1 MRVCESVCVWVC
13 VRERGVV
20 KISRKKCFQFTSSA
34 FRECSGFSHSTDSL
48 HSTSP
53 TLSLFLLTFS
63 ASCPHTHTLTH
74 TYICTHTHTSAQNLH
89 PSRKGQNRL
98 VETGFRLGLKNGRV
112 NVPAAADAP
121 GVREP
126 ATGVIHL
133 RVRACTF
140 SGCIFKALLRSAWNR
155 CLQSKTAA
163 LKGGPGLKKKLF
175 SSHGEFKSSPNA

>member
-1 MRVCESVCVWVC
+1 MHVCVCVCVWVG

-20 KISRKKCFQFTSSA
+20 KISRKKCLQFTSSA
-34 FRECSGFSHSTDSL
+34 FRECCGFSHSTDSL
-48 HSTSP
+48 HSKSP
-53 TLSLFLLTFS
+53 TLSLPPNFLCLMPPP
-63 ASCPHTHTLTH
+63 PHTH

-89 PSRKGQNRL
+89 SSRKGQNRL

-140 SGCIFKALLRSAWNR
+140 SGCIFKALLRSA
-155 CLQSKTAA
+155 
-163 LKGGPGLKKKLF
+163 
-175 SSHGEFKSSPNA
+175 